1 MPHNKAFSVLESAAR
16 VGTWTLDFASGRL
29 MCSPGIYRIIDLDPA
44 EDALD
49 LEAAIGFFS
58 SDSQDLLRQTLSE
71 CEAHGVGFNLELEL
85 ICRDGAARQVQS
97 VAEPYR
103 WRGKVV
109 GLAGA
114 FLDVEVQH
122 QERLARD
129 ALDAAVADT
138 EARWQFAIDGSG
150 LGLWDW
156 DATTNRVYFSDQ
168 WKAIL
173 GFAPDEIVDTLEEW
187 SDRVHPDDL
196 AHCLADFQAHLKGQT
211 SIYDN
216 EHRLR
221 CKDGAYKW
229 TRDRGRV
236 MAWTADSKPVRVIGT
251 HEDIDARKRAE
262 ARLAESENR
271 FRGLFENL
279 FQFTGL
285 LDPDGTLLEANSR
298 ALEFAGIGREE
309 VIGQK
314 VWDCPWFA
322 YSESSRAAVRDAVE
336 RGALGEFVRFNI
348 EIVGAGECTTI
359 DFSITPYRNAGGEIE
374 LLVPEGRDISAMLA
388 AESALRESERR
399 FRYSFDYA
407 PIGKALVAP
416 DGRFLEVNAEAC
428 QILGYSKNELLRTDF
443 QTLTYPDDLDKDL
456 AELQALLAG
465 ENENNAYRIEK
476 RYRHKNAHVVYAQ
489 LDVSLVRDDHGA
501 PIHFISQIQ
510 DITQRKR
517 DQDSL
522 FEANELAQVTLGA
535 IGEGILRCDAEALI
549 TFCNPA
555 AAKLLGVEAKA
566 VEGKAFADVV
576 QLFDSTEE
584 RRLED
589 PVARVLADGLPRRVP
604 VFTRLRGG
612 DDRMVPVA
620 DSVSPMRDREGR
632 VIGAVFIFQD
642 MSEIQRINAQLTHQ
656 ADHDALTGLPNRR
669 RFETLL
675 GDAWRRAR
683 RGRWSGFVM
692 YLDLDHFKAVNDTG
706 GHAIGDRVL
715 REIAEAMAGSLRGD
729 DILARLGGDE
739 FAAIVESAT
748 PEEAE
753 VLADR
758 MINALESYELVADGR
773 GFTVGLSIGLASI
786 DIAVGDPAEILAR
799 ADQALYVAKE
809 TGRHRWHRFAPG
821 DADIGRNMS
830 TLDMAQRLRRAM
842 DSGDLALHLQAIV
855 NGEGAVAG
863 YEALVRLRDERGRL
877 HAPAT
882 FLPAA
887 KRLGLLSRVD
897 ESVAAS
903 AVRLIREGVESGT
916 WIAGRFISVNVSAT
930 SLGDPGFAKRLGRM
944 LADAR
949 LPAGSLR
956 FEVTE
961 TDRIDGDAA
970 LDLIRTLRRFGHE
983 VWLDDFGTGYNSF
996 DLLKSLRVDGVK
1008 IDRDFSRDIDNDPV
1022 GHSLIRAVMEVARAM
1037 KLGVVAE
1044 GVEDEGALDRL
1055 RDLGVEYFQGHH
1067 FQQAADASAVLAGSA
1082 GPCVPP

>member
-29 MCSPGIYRIIDLDPA
+29 TCSPGIYRIIGLDPA
-44 EDALD
+44 GDALD
-49 LEAAIGFFS
+49 LETAIGFFS
-58 SDSQDLLRQTLSE
+58 PDSQGLLRQTLSE
-71 CEAHGVGFNLELEL
+71 CEARGLGFNLELEL
-85 ICRDGAARQVQS
+85 ICRDGAVRHVQS
-97 VAEPYR
+97 VAEPCR
-103 WRGKVV
+103 RRDKVV

-114 FLDVEVQH
+114 FLDVEVH
-122 QERLARD
+122 YQERLARD
-129 ALDAAVADT
+129 ALDAAIADT

-173 GFAPDEIVDTLEEW
+173 GFTPDEIGDTVEEW

-196 AHCLADFQAHLKGQT
+196 PHCLADFQAHFKGQT

-236 MAWTADSKPVRVIGT
+236 MAWAADGKPVRVIGT

-322 YSESSRAAVRDAVE
+322 YSETSRGAVRDAVA

-348 EIVGAGECTTI
+348 EIVGAGERTTI
-359 DFSITPYRNAGGEIE
+359 DFSITPYRNDQGEIE

-416 DGRFLEVNAEAC
+416 DGRFLEVNAEVC

-443 QTLTYPDDLDKDL
+443 QAVTYPDDLDKDL
-456 AELQALLAG
+456 DELQALLTG
-465 ENENNAYRIEK
+465 EKNAYRIEK
-476 RYRHKNAHVVYAQ
+476 RYQHKNGHVVYAQ
-489 LDVSLVRDDHGA
+489 LDVSLVRDDQGA

-522 FEANELAQVTLGA
+522 FEAKELAQVTLAA
-535 IGEGILRCDAEALI
+535 IGEGMLRCDAEARI

-555 AAKLLGVEAKA
+555 AAKLLGVEATA

-576 QLFDSTEE
+576 QLFDPTEE

-589 PVARVLADGLPRRVP
+589 PVARVLADGLPSRVP
-604 VFTRLRGG
+604 VFTRLRG
-612 DDRMVPVA
+612 DDGRMVPVA

-669 RFETLL
+669 RFEALL
-675 GDAWRRAR
+675 GNAWRRAR

-706 GHAIGDRVL
+706 GHAFGDRVL
-715 REIAEAMAGSLRGD
+715 CELAQILSNSLRGD

-748 PEEAE
+748 SDEAE

-758 MINALESYELVADGR
+758 LIDAVEGYTLVDQGR
-773 GFTVGLSIGLASI
+773 HFSVGLSIGLAAI
-786 DIAVGDPAEILAR
+786 DVSVGDPAEILAR
-799 ADQALYVAKE
+799 ADRALYVAKE
-809 TGRHRWHRFAPG
+809 AGRDRWHRFAP
-821 DADIGRNMS
+821 DDPKIYRNAS
-830 TLDMAQRLRRAM
+830 TLDVAQRLKRAL
-842 DSGDLALHLQAIV
+842 DKSDLVLHLQAIV
-855 NGEGAVAG
+855 NGCGEIVG
-863 YEALVRLRDERGRL
+863 YEALVRMRDERGRL
-877 HAPAT
+877 HLPDS

-887 KRLGLLSRVD
+887 KRLGLLERVD
-897 ESVAAS
+897 ESVTRNVIKLLRQRIDS
-903 AVRLIREGVESGT
+903 SNWVEG
-916 WIAGRFISVNVSAT
+916 RYISVNVSAM
-930 SLGDPGFAKRLGRM
+930 S
-944 LADAR
+944 LADPRFAHR
-949 LPAGSLR
+949 LCLMLKGADLPAGSLR
-956 FEVTE
+956 FEITE
-961 TDRIDGDAA
+961 TDRVDSDAA
-970 LDLIRTLRRFGHE
+970 RDLIRSLRLSGYE
-983 VWLDDFGTGYNSF
+983 VWLDDFGTGYSSF
-996 DLLKSLRVDGVK
+996 ELLKSLQVDGIKVDGGFTGN
-1008 IDRDFSRDIDNDPV
+1008 IDSDPV
-1022 GHSLIRAVMEVARAM
+1022 GRGLVRVIVQVAEDM

-1044 GVEDEGALDRL
+1044 GVEDESALNSL
-1055 RDLGVEYFQGHH
+1055 RDLGVEFFQGHYFH
-1067 FQQAADASAVLAGSA
+1067 QASDASTALA
-1082 GPCVPP
+1082 